1 LEIGKWTHVAATIDK
16 SGMGKLSLFCHS
28 REG

>member
-16 SGMGKLSLFCHS
+16 SGMGKLYFRRS
-28 REG
+28 